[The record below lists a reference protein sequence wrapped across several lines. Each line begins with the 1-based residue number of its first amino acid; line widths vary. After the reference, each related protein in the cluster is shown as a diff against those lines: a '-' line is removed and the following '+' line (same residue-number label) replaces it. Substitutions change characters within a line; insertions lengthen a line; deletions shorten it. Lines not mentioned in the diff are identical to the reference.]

1 MDDRATEDTGKTLS
15 KQNKIIIVNI
25 LWKMVN
31 NLGISLKFN
40 YVAKQ

>member
-1 MDDRATEDTGKTLS
+1 MTELLNILAKHFQ

-25 LWKMVN
+25 FWKMAN